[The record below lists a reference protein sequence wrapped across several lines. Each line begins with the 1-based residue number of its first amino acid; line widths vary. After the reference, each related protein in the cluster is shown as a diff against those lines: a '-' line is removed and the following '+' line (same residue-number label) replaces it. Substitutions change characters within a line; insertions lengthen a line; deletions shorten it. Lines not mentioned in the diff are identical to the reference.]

1 MDINDFLENLGELI
15 FLLPVII
22 LIFGPM
28 LVRLLRRRQR
38 GRNAAAGAG
47 DSAGAGAIAETGEAQ
62 GPRRPHRL
70 APDRLRQRLWPTA
83 GMRRPVALRI
93 TRERVSRRTAG
104 TETRT
109 PAAAGMEIWT
119 PPAAEPESEPLSEVL
134 QRSTQPQMVQM
145 KQSLDERV
153 QLKESKAETQELS
166 QAKIS
171 RGRIDD
177 LSPLKRAI
185 LWAEILGKP
194 RGW

>member
-1 MDINDFLENLGELI
+1 
-15 FLLPVII
+15 
-22 LIFGPM
+22 
-28 LVRLLRRRQR
+28 
-38 GRNAAAGAG
+38 
-47 DSAGAGAIAETGEAQ
+47 
-62 GPRRPHRL
+62 
-70 APDRLRQRLWPTA
+70 
-83 GMRRPVALRI
+83 
-93 TRERVSRRTAG
+93 
-104 TETRT
+104 
-109 PAAAGMEIWT
+109 MEIWT

-145 KQSLDERV
+145 KHSLDERV

>member
-1 MDINDFLENLGELI
+1 MDVNDFLKNLGELI

-22 LIFGPM
+22 FIFGRM
-28 LVRLLRRRQR
+28 LVSLLRRRRR
-38 GRNAAAGAG
+38 GRDAANAGAAPG
-47 DSAGAGAIAETGEAQ
+47 QTP
-62 GPRRPHRL
+62 GPRRPRPL
-70 APDRLRQRLWPTA
+70 TLDRLRQWHRPLEATRSPVGTRL
-83 GMRRPVALRI
+83 PVGVRI
-93 TRERVSRRTAG
+93 TREQVFHRTAG
-104 TETRT
+104 TETT

-119 PPAAEPESEPLSEVL
+119 PPAAEPESERLSEVL
-134 QRSTQPQMVQM
+134 QRPQQPQMDQM
-145 KQSLDERV
+145 KHSLDERA
-153 QLKESKAETQELS
+153 QLKESKAETPELS